1 MERYASSTSLP
12 DLPENCIT
20 HILSLTTPRDVCR
33 SSAVSSSFLSAASS
47 DYVWERMLPPD
58 IHQLLS
64 RVSRPIPFSSK
75 KELFF
80 GLCSSPLII
89 DFDRKSFSLDRSSGK
104 KCFMLSARELT
115 IIWSDHEQYWRWINL
130 PESRFPE
137 VAELLNV
144 CWLDISGK
152 ISVADLSPS
161 TRYAAY
167 FVFKHTNSSYG
178 LDLSPAKLSI
188 RVNDSPQV
196 LSEHEAFIHPE
207 NAVARSRR
215 SRRGAAGFRWRA
227 TESPPRSALCP
238 RKGYGEWM
246 EVEVGEFFTDD
257 EGGEADF
264 SLMQTAGQWKSGM
277 LLEGLEIR
285 PKY

>member
-1 MERYASSTSLP
+1 MERYASSSSSTSLP
-12 DLPENCIT
+12 NLPENCIT

-80 GLCSSPLII
+80 GICSSPLII

-104 KCFMLSARELT
+104 KCFMLSARELK
-115 IIWSDHEQYWRWINL
+115 IVWSDNEQYWRWINL

-152 ISVADLSPS
+152 ISIAELSPS

-167 FVFKHTNSSYG
+167 FVFKHTNRSYG

-188 RVNDSPQV
+188 RMNDSPQV

-207 NAVARSRR
+207 NAVA
-215 SRRGAAGFRWRA
+215 GFRWRA
-227 TESPPRSALCP
+227 TESPPRSPLCP